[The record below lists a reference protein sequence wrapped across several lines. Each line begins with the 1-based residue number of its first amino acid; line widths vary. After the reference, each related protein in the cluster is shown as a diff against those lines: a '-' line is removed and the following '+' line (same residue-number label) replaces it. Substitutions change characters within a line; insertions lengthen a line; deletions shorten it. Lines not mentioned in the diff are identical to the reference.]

1 MIRTAVANEFAK
13 MRHLRIGLLV
23 ALLLIGVVGMVVFY
37 SLGSGIG
44 GMLADPDDT
53 AWKTLLAAL
62 GTAASLISPVL
73 LAVVASRQ
81 VEIEHVGNGWLS
93 SSTSGLSPGQMCR
106 AKLFALGIPVA
117 VTTIAWGVLLVGF
130 GRVLGITA
138 SVPTDRW
145 AGYILSL
152 LVINLAV
159 LAFHVLLS
167 AKVENQIVCIGIG
180 VVGIFIAYFGSVLP
194 PWLSHFIPWGY
205 YSLTTPADYVGTD
218 AMAYLNL
225 PYVSIGGLFVV
236 GTTLFVLFTHRFDRQ
251 EA

>member
-1 MIRTAVANEFAK
+1 MRTAVTNEFAK
-13 MRHLRIGLLV
+13 MRHLRIGPLV
-23 ALLLIGVVGMVVFY
+23 ALLLIGVMGMVVFY
-37 SLGSGIG
+37 SLGSGISN
-44 GMLADPDDT
+44 MLTDPDGM
-53 AWKTLLAAL
+53 AWKTILAAL

-81 VEIEHVGNGWLS
+81 VEIEHSGNGWLFS
-93 SSTSGLSPGQMCR
+93 TTSGLTPGRMCR
-106 AKLFALGIPVA
+106 AKLIALGVPVT

-130 GRVLGITA
+130 GHILGIT
-138 SVPTDRW
+138 VPAPTGHW
-145 AGYILSL
+145 TGYVLSL

-194 PWLSHFIPWGY
+194 PWLSHLIPWGY
-205 YSLTTPADYVGTD
+205 YSLTTPADYVGTN
-218 AMAYLNL
+218 AMDYLDL
-225 PYVSIGGLFVV
+225 PYLSIGGLFVV
-236 GTTLFVLFTHRFDRQ
+236 GTALFVLFTHHFDRQ